1 MISYIEKERE
11 RERNILNEKFSL
23 RLIIYHLKCFKIIFL
38 IIESLSPYNRICLS
52 FLAPRVSLHVCAAH
66 ALLPPTEPFTYASE
80 FQMVSEL
87 LVETPLCLPWS
98 ILRLKWS
105 IPKIFT
111 RNDTS
116 FTHR

>member
-1 MISYIEKERE
+1 MKI
-11 RERNILNEKFSL
+11 SL
-23 RLIIYHLKCFKIIFL
+23 RIMRYAFP
-38 IIESLSPYNRICLS
+38 SSP
-52 FLAPRVSLHVCAAH
+52 LASPCSARAAH

-80 FQMVSEL
+80 FQTVSEL

-98 ILRLKWS
+98 ILPLKWS

-116 FTHR
+116 FTDR